1 VIERGAVKGAPARRA
16 RPATRGHAPPS
27 EEIAAYL
34 SGSQYEWAR
43 ELALAMAGLD
53 CTVSDVIGLALDEL
67 RDRHPSAKK
76 LEAALRRHLW
86 QERQG
91 GGSEA
96 HGVRVPLRSR
106 PAEPS
111 RASRRPVPR
120 RVERE
125 VVRVLL
131 VHGQPALRAGLGRML
146 AGEDGIEV
154 VGELGDVRSAQGLL
168 RGGRA
173 DVVLMDLPGS
183 EGDLASAV
191 GALLAARPEAAV
203 VVLSDAGDRGRVLAA
218 LEAGAAGYLHPEAGA
233 GELARAVRAAA
244 RGESAETLRAVL
256 ALVGEVPGHPSEPA
270 ELTRRERQVL
280 ALVGGGLANKQIAR
294 RLGISEKT
302 VKAHL
307 GRAFQR
313 IGVSDRTRAALW
325 AERNG
330 LLAE

>member
-1 VIERGAVKGAPARRA
+1 VIERRAVNGAPARRA
-16 RPATRGHAPPS
+16 RPATRRHAPPN
-27 EEIAAYL
+27 EEVAAYL

-67 RDRHPSAKK
+67 RDRHPSATK

-86 QERQG
+86 RERQA

-96 HGVRVPLRSR
+96 HGTRVPLRL
-106 PAEPS
+106 AEPP
-111 RASRRPVPR
+111 RASRRPGPR
-120 RVERE
+120 QVERE

-146 AGEDGIEV
+146 AAEDGIEV
-154 VGELGDVRSAQGLL
+154 VGELGDLGSARGLL

-173 DVVLMDLPGS
+173 DVVLMDLSCSG
-183 EGDLASAV
+183 GDLAAEV

-218 LEAGAAGYLHPEAGA
+218 LEAGAAGYLHPGAGA
-233 GELARAVRAAA
+233 AELARGVRAAA
-244 RGESAETLRAVL
+244 RGESAEALRAVL
-256 ALVGEVPGHPSEPA
+256 ALVGERPGHSAEPA

-280 ALVGGGLANKQIAR
+280 ALVGRGLANKQIAR

-313 IGVSDRTRAALW
+313 IGVGDRTQAALW